1 MTTSPPHARRGLVL
15 ILAALSMIGPFTVDT
30 IFPAFPAIERDFA
43 ADPVAMQQTIS
54 VYLLTLGVM
63 SLLHGP
69 LSDAMGRK
77 PVIVVGLALYAVASA
92 VCALAPTL
100 PVLLLGRGL
109 QGVCAGAGMIIGRT
123 MVRDLF
129 HGEGAQ
135 RIMAQISM
143 IFAIAPAVAPIAG
156 GWIVGFA
163 HWRWIFWFL
172 TVLSLA
178 LVIVT
183 ATALPESH
191 PEALRTPLRV
201 GALVQAVL
209 GSARDRDVRRLV
221 YVASFNFAALFTY
234 IASAPAIVVTHLG
247 LGAGD
252 FGWLFVPVVTAMM
265 CGSWLTGR
273 LAGRFA
279 PQSFV
284 NAGFAI
290 SSAGALCALLVEI
303 SGLPSLPFVLVGPM
317 LSGLGISLVFPLVT
331 LVLLDVRPAH
341 RGTLSTLQ
349 AFASTLLNA
358 VVSGALVPLVAGRL
372 ETISLA
378 ALGFSL
384 AGWAWW
390 RRHQHLHPSA

>member
-1 MTTSPPHARRGLVL
+1 MTTSQPRRGLVL

-30 IFPAFPAIERDFA
+30 IFPAFPAIEADFA
-43 ADPVAMQQTIS
+43 TDPVAMQQTIS

-77 PVIVVGLALYAVASA
+77 PVIVVGLALYAGASTI
-92 VCALAPTL
+92 CALAPSL
-100 PVLLLGRGL
+100 PVLLLGRAL

-129 HGEGAQ
+129 HGESAQ

-143 IFAIAPAVAPIAG
+143 IFAVAPAAAPIAG

-172 TVLSLA
+172 TGLSLV
-178 LVIVT
+178 LVVITV
-183 ATALPESH
+183 TALPESH
-191 PEALRTPLRV
+191 PEPLRTPLRV
-201 GALVQAVL
+201 GALVQAVVS
-209 GSARDRDVRRLV
+209 SARDRDVRRLV

-247 LGAGD
+247 LGVGD
-252 FGWLFVPVVTAMM
+252 FGWLFVPIVTAMM

-273 LAGRFA
+273 LAGRF
-279 PQSFV
+279 SSRTFLNV
-284 NAGFAI
+284 GFAL
-290 SSAGALCALLVEI
+290 STLGAVSALLVEAT
-303 SGLPSLPFVLVGPM
+303 SLPRLPYVLIGPM
-317 LSGLGISLVFPLVT
+317 LTGLGISLVFPLVT
-331 LVLLDVRPAH
+331 LVLLEVRPAH

-358 VVSGALVPLVAGRL
+358 VVSGALVPLVSGRL

-384 AGWAWW
+384 VGWAWW

>member
-1 MTTSPPHARRGLVL
+1 
-15 ILAALSMIGPFTVDT
+15 MIGPFTVDT

-92 VCALAPTL
+92 VCALAPSL
-100 PVLLLGRGL
+100 PVLLLGRAL

-143 IFAIAPAVAPIAG
+143 IFAVAPAVAPIAG

-172 TVLSLA
+172 TGLSLT
-178 LVIVT
+178 LVVVT
-183 ATALPESH
+183 VTALPESH
-191 PEALRTPLRV
+191 PQPLRTPLRV
-201 GALVQAVL
+201 GALVHAVV

-234 IASAPAIVVTHLG
+234 VAAAPAIVVTHLG

-252 FGWLFVPVVTAMM
+252 FGWLFIPVVTAMM

-279 PQSFV
+279 PQSFL

-290 SSAGALCALLVEI
+290 STAGALSALVVEI

-317 LSGLGISLVFPLVT
+317 LTGLGISLVFPLVT
-331 LVLLDVRPAH
+331 LVLLEVRPAH

-372 ETISLA
+372 ETISQA